1 MSADVESGGETASAR
16 ADTDVTP
23 GVRRRG
29 KRILEA
35 DPGLSPAGFA
45 GRLFDDLNTA
55 PDVAT
60 DLYHEL
66 AADQNDA
73 VGDGGDSVAVESAA
87 ELYEEAAANGWEQS
101 HDRTPFGNLRTL
113 FEATTDVDADRD
125 AYTSLAFKRIAGLG
139 PTYIGNSYERLAE
152 TTDLEIPGEGGD
164 VDDDAEPDAVD
175 QDQSADQ
182 SDAGAT
188 DHMEAADLMD
198 EPEPGES
205 DQSAAEPAPPA
216 PPEPAPA
223 SGERAASTDQSDASD
238 GGPATADAIREH
250 YQRLEDRD
258 VYGALGAIDADAVDG
273 DADLS
278 AIGNQDFTGWYRS
291 RDAGGS
297 WDGRG
302 RPWALAREFDDLRD
316 GLERTLYATVN
327 YTAIP
332 WFLDSWDRYEWV
344 EKDGKDK
351 PERAWEA
358 QNSPTPGYDA
368 LHAYA
373 PFADVDLAD
382 DVKADRPA
390 GDVPTDRLEEA
401 LRRYVDAFADLAG
414 GREHV
419 YALDS
424 VGGAYLFVAPTSTTP
439 IATAFDDADDRADIF
454 EELTDRL
461 NDWLDGVADRVTDAT
476 DLVGVFEPDLLNNKN
491 RLYKAPLSVHT
502 SLDGVVTPVD
512 VDDPTYQFT
521 PLEETSGEL
530 VDETRAWVDGYTA
543 DHRDAVDAIV
553 ATLWPEH
560 YGDADDWRDAL
571 AAWLEDHREKE
582 ARNQDRERQR
592 IPSDEIPD
600 DLETTDDLEIIKS
613 KIDGIAVDDL
623 IRKTIGAA
631 VEGESTKHSDDGI
644 RFNPPWRGS
653 ESEQSCFADYKK
665 FYDPDAKYSGGGALE
680 FIAVERG
687 IVSRPGDKLTGNKY
701 WRAVN
706 ALREEGYHIPYFE
719 GSNGRHADV
728 LRLFTEPETE
738 DDRKR
743 QLARALFADR

>member
-1 MSADVESGGETASAR
+1 MSADVESGDDAEPQDGSAGESAHV
-16 ADTDVTP
+16 DVDP

-35 DPGLSPAGFA
+35 DPGLSPAAFA
-45 GRLFDDLNTA
+45 GRLFDELNTP

-66 AADQNDA
+66 A
-73 VGDGGDSVAVESAA
+73 
-87 ELYEEAAANGWEQS
+87 
-101 HDRTPFGNLRTL
+101 
-113 FEATTDVDADRD
+113 
-125 AYTSLAFKRIAGLG
+125 
-139 PTYIGNSYERLAE
+139 
-152 TTDLEIPGEGGD
+152 
-164 VDDDAEPDAVD
+164 EP
-175 QDQSADQ
+175 
-182 SDAGAT
+182 
-188 DHMEAADLMD
+188 
-198 EPEPGES
+198 
-205 DQSAAEPAPPA
+205 
-216 PPEPAPA
+216 
-223 SGERAASTDQSDASD
+223 DQSDASD
-238 GGPATADAIREH
+238 DGPATADVIRDH
-250 YQRLEDRD
+250 YQRLENRD
-258 VYGALGAIDADAVDG
+258 VYGALGAIDADAVAA

-278 AIGNQDFTGWYRS
+278 ALGNQDFTGWYRS

-316 GLERTLYATVN
+316 GLERVLYASIN
-327 YTAIP
+327 YAPAP
-332 WFLDSWDRYEWV
+332 WFMDAWDRYEWV
-344 EKDGKDK
+344 ETDGEDK
-351 PERAWEA
+351 SKRVWEA
-358 QNSPTPGYDA
+358 QSSPTPGYDA

-401 LRRYVDAFADLAG
+401 LRRYIDAFADLAG

-424 VGGAYLFVAPTSTTP
+424 VGGAYLFVAPTSTAP
-439 IATAFDDADDRADIF
+439 IATAFDADDRAAIF
-454 EELTDRL
+454 DELTDRL
-461 NDWLDGVADRVTDAT
+461 NDWLDDVAERVTDAT
-476 DLVGVFEPDLLNNKN
+476 DLAGVFEPDLLNNKN
-491 RLYKAPLSVHT
+491 RLYKAPLSVHS

-530 VDETRAWVDGYTA
+530 VDETRAWVDGFTA
-543 DHRDAVDAIV
+543 DHRDAVGAIV

-560 YGDADDWRDAL
+560 YADGDDWRDAL
-571 AAWLEDHREKE
+571 AAWLEDHREEE
-582 ARNQDRERQR
+582 ARNQERERER

-613 KIDGIAVDDL
+613 KIDGIDVADL
-623 IRKTIGAA
+623 IDDKIGAA
-631 VEGESTKHSDDGI
+631 VEGESTNHANNDGI
-644 RFNPPWRGS
+644 RFDPPWRGS
-653 ESEQSCFADYKK
+653 ESGQSCFADSVK

-706 ALREEGYHIPYFE
+706 ALREEGHHIPYFE
-719 GSNGRHADV
+719 GSDGRHGDV
-728 LRLFTEPETE
+728 LRLFTDPETD

>member
-1 MSADVESGGETASAR
+1 MSADAESGGDAEPQDGSAGESAH
-16 ADTDVTP
+16 ADADP

-45 GRLFDDLNTA
+45 GRLFAELNTP

-60 DLYHEL
+60 DLYHDL
-66 AADQNDA
+66 AEPDQSDA
-73 VGDGGDSVAVESAA
+73 VGDGGDSVVVESAA
-87 ELYEEAAANGWEQS
+87 DLYEEAAANGWAHS
-101 HDRTPFGNLRTL
+101 YDRNPFKNLRAL
-113 FEATTDVDADRD
+113 FEATTAADADRE
-125 AYTSLAFKRIAGLG
+125 AYTAVAFKRIAGLG
-139 PTYIGNSYERLAE
+139 PTYIGNSYEQLAE

-164 VDDDAEPDAVD
+164 ADATRPTD
-175 QDQSADQ
+175 Q
-182 SDAGAT
+182 
-188 DHMEAADLMD
+188 
-198 EPEPGES
+198 PEPGES

-223 SGERAASTDQSDASD
+223 SGEPAPSTDQSDASD
-238 GGPATADAIREH
+238 DGPASADAIREH
-250 YQRLEDRD
+250 YQRLEDRA

-278 AIGNQDFTGWYRS
+278 ALGNQDFAGWYRS

-302 RPWALAREFDDLRD
+302 RPWVLAKEFDDIREGAPTDPHDD
-316 GLERTLYATVN
+316 GLERTLYATIN

-332 WFLDSWDRYEWV
+332 WFMDSWDRYEWV

-351 PERAWEA
+351 PDRVWEA
-358 QNSPTPGYDA
+358 QSSPTPGYDA

-401 LRRYVDAFADLAG
+401 LRRYVAAFADLAG

-424 VGGAYLFVAPTSTTP
+424 VGGAYLFVAPSSTTP
-439 IATAFDDADDRADIF
+439 IATAFDGDDRAAIF
-454 EELTDRL
+454 DELTDRL
-461 NDWLDGVADRVTDAT
+461 NDWLGDVAKRVTDAT
-476 DLVGVFEPDLLNNKN
+476 DLADVFEPDLLNNKN

-502 SLDGVVTPVD
+502 SLDGVVTPVA

-530 VDETRAWVDGYTA
+530 IDETRAWVDGFTA

-560 YGDADDWRDAL
+560 YGDAGGWRDAL
-571 AAWLEDHREKE
+571 AAWLEDHHEEE
-582 ARNQDRERQR
+582 ARNQERERER

-613 KIDGIAVDDL
+613 KIDGIDVADL
-623 IRKTIGAA
+623 IDDKIGAA
-631 VEGESTKHSDDGI
+631 VEGESTDHTNNDGI
-644 RFNPPWRGS
+644 RFDPPWRGS
-653 ESEQSCFADYKK
+653 ESGQSCFADSVK
-665 FYDPDAKYSGGGALE
+665 FYDPDAEYSGGAALE

-719 GSNGRHADV
+719 GSDGRHADV
-728 LRLFTEPETE
+728 LRLFTEPETD

>member
-1 MSADVESGGETASAR
+1 MSADAESGDDAEPQDGSAGESAHV
-16 ADTDVTP
+16 AVAP

-35 DPGLSPAGFA
+35 DPGLSPAAFA
-45 GRLFDDLNTA
+45 GRLFDELNTP

-66 AADQNDA
+66 AEPHQSDA
-73 VGDGGDSVAVESAA
+73 VGDGGDSVVVENAA
-87 ELYEEAAANGWEQS
+87 ELYEEAAANGWAHS
-101 HDRTPFGNLRTL
+101 YDPNPFENLRAL

-125 AYTSLAFKRIAGLG
+125 AYTAVAFKRIMGLG

-164 VDDDAEPDAVD
+164 ADAEPDAVD
-175 QDQSADQ
+175 QDQSAGQ

-188 DHMEAADLMD
+188 DHMEAADLTD
-198 EPEPGES
+198 ESEPAERDQDAPATPSPPPDVAPPSAEPE
-205 DQSAAEPAPPA
+205 SAE
-216 PPEPAPA
+216 
-223 SGERAASTDQSDASD
+223 SDAS
-238 GGPATADAIREH
+238 ADQDLAARIADH

-258 VYGALGAIDADAVDG
+258 VYGALGAIDADAVDAA
-273 DADLS
+273 ADLS
-278 AIGNQDFTGWYRS
+278 ALGNQDFTGWYRS

-316 GLERTLYATVN
+316 GLDRVLYATIN
-327 YTAIP
+327 YAPAP
-332 WFLDSWDRYEWV
+332 WFMDAWDRYEWTD
-344 EKDGKDK
+344 DGRTW
-351 PERAWEA
+351 ERGSA
-358 QNSPTPGYDA
+358 PTPGYDDVA
-368 LHAYA
+368 AYA

-424 VGGAYLFVAPTSTTP
+424 VGGAYLFVAPTSTAP
-439 IATAFDDADDRADIF
+439 IATAFDGDDRGAIF
-454 EELTDRL
+454 EELTGRL
-461 NDWLDGVADRVTDAT
+461 NDWLDDVAERVTDAT
-476 DLVGVFEPDLLNNKN
+476 DLADVFEPDLLNNKN
-491 RLYKAPLSVHT
+491 RLYKAPLSVHS

-530 VDETRAWVDGYTA
+530 VDETRAWVDGFTA

-571 AAWLEDHREKE
+571 AAWLEDHRDDQES
-582 ARNQDRERQR
+582 NQERERER

-600 DLETTDDLEIIKS
+600 DLETTDDLDIINS
-613 KIDGIAVDDL
+613 KIEGVSVKDL
-623 IRKTIGAA
+623 AEELGEKTADAETRGS
-631 VEGESTKHSDDGI
+631 GDGI
-644 RFNPPWRGS
+644 RFDPPWRKS
-653 ESEQSCFADYKK
+653 ESGKSCFADRDK
-665 FYDPDAKYSGGGALE
+665 FVDLAEGGAGGGALE
-680 FIAVERG
+680 LVALERG
-687 IVSRPGDKLTGNKY
+687 IIGSPGDGLEGNDY

-706 ALREEGYHIPYFE
+706 ALREEDYHIPYFE

-728 LRLFTEPETE
+728 LRLFTEPETD